1 MSDDELLISSLK
13 SLGFNLGL
21 FYKCCT
27 ILTLIQLNTIMYK
40 PLALFIGLRYTRS
53 RKKNHF
59 VSFISLSSMLGI
71 GMGVMVLITVL
82 SVMNGFDQEIH
93 RRFFGM
99 APEITIT
106 GPDERLSDW
115 PQVVKKIET
124 IPGIKAIAPYV
135 GSQGLLTHEGQV
147 LPIVLTGI
155 LPEKE
160 QSVTHL
166 NKKLL
171 AGSMDNLKHF
181 GIILGKGLADSLGVM
196 IGDKVTIMIPQATVT
211 PAGMIPRFKR
221 FTVVGVFSAGTGFN
235 FDTKLAFINIEDA
248 QKLMQMDKNDVSG
261 IKMKI
266 NNVYK
271 APELSYE
278 LSDLLGEGYQ
288 VGNWT
293 QQFGAFFEAVKMEK
307 TMMFMILLLIIAVAA
322 FNLVSSLVM
331 VVNDKQAEIAI
342 LRTIG
347 ATPSTILWVFIV
359 QGMMVGLVGTVLGL
373 LGGLVLA
380 NNATEIVNALQSFFQ
395 VKVLSSSIYFVDY
408 LPSKIMFR
416 DLWQVCTMALLMSF
430 AATIYPAWRASKTV
444 IAEALHYE

>member
-1 MSDDELLISSLK
+1 
-13 SLGFNLGL
+13 
-21 FYKCCT
+21 
-27 ILTLIQLNTIMYK
+27 MYK

-71 GMGVMVLITVL
+71 GLGVMVLVTVL
-82 SVMNGFDQEIH
+82 SVMNGFDLEIH
-93 RRFFGM
+93 QRFFGM
-99 APEITIT
+99 APEITVT
-106 GPDERLSDW
+106 GPGEKLTNW
-115 PQVVKKIET
+115 TEIAKKIKT
-124 IPGIKAIAPYV
+124 IPDITALAPYV
-135 GSQGLLTHEGQV
+135 GGQGLLTHDGQV

-155 LPEKE
+155 DPAMEE
-160 QSVTHL
+160 AVTHL
-166 NKKLL
+166 EDKLL
-171 AGSMDNLKHF
+171 AGSIKDLNHF
-181 GIILGKGLADSLGVM
+181 GLILGKGLADNLGLM
-196 IGDKVTIMIPQATVT
+196 LGDKVTVMIPQATIT

-221 FTVVGVFSAGTGFN
+221 FTVEGVFSAGAGFN
-235 FDTKLAFINIEDA
+235 FDTKLAFINMADA
-248 QKLMQMDKNDVSG
+248 QKLMQMGNDISG

-266 NNVYK
+266 NNVYR
-271 APELSYE
+271 APELSE
-278 LSDLLGEGYQ
+278 QLSQLLGEEYQ

-293 QQFGAFFEAVKMEK
+293 QQFGAFFQAIKMEK

-347 ATPSTILWVFIV
+347 ASPATILWIFIV
-359 QGMMVGLVGTVLGL
+359 QGMMVGVVGTVLGL
-373 LGGLVLA
+373 AGGLLLA
-380 NNATEIVNALQSFFQ
+380 SNATAIVNWLQSVFQ

-408 LPSKIMFR
+408 LPSEILFS
-416 DLWQVCTMALLMSF
+416 DLWHICVMALLMSF

>member
-1 MSDDELLISSLK
+1 
-13 SLGFNLGL
+13 
-21 FYKCCT
+21 
-27 ILTLIQLNTIMYK
+27 MYK

-53 RKKNHF
+53 KKKNHF

-71 GMGVMVLITVL
+71 GLGVMVLITVL

-106 GPDERLSDW
+106 GTDDKLSNW
-115 PQVVKKIET
+115 QELEQKIQN

-135 GSQGLLTHEGQV
+135 GGQGLLTHDGQV

-155 LPEKE
+155 DPKAEE
-160 QSVTHL
+160 SVTHL
-166 NKKLL
+166 SNKLL
-171 AGSMDNLKHF
+171 AGSMSNLPHF

-221 FTVVGVFSAGTGFN
+221 FTVAGVFSAGTGFN
-235 FDTKLAFINIEDA
+235 FDTKLAFTNLEDA
-248 QKLMQMDKNDVSG
+248 QKLMQLGTQVSG

-266 NNVYK
+266 NDVYQ
-271 APELSYE
+271 APELTAR
-278 LSDLLGEGYQ
+278 LSSLLGEEYQ

-293 QQFGAFFEAVKMEK
+293 QQFGPFFQAVKMEK

-347 ATPSTILWVFIV
+347 ATPSTILRIFIV
-359 QGMMVGLVGTVLGL
+359 QGMMVGIVGTVLGVI
-373 LGGLVLA
+373 GGLILA
-380 NNATEIVNALQSFFQ
+380 ENATAIVNWLQSFFHVQ
-395 VKVLSSSIYFVDY
+395 VLSSSIYFVDY
-408 LPSKIMFR
+408 LPSEVLWS

>member
-1 MSDDELLISSLK
+1 
-13 SLGFNLGL
+13 
-21 FYKCCT
+21 
-27 ILTLIQLNTIMYK
+27 MYK

-71 GMGVMVLITVL
+71 GLGVMVLITVL

-93 RRFFGM
+93 QRFFGM
-99 APEITIT
+99 APEITVT
-106 GPDERLSDW
+106 GPDEKLSDW
-115 PQVVKKIET
+115 QELEKKIHS
-124 IPGIKAIAPYV
+124 IQGIKALSPYV
-135 GSQGLLTHEGQV
+135 GGQGLLTHDGQV
-147 LPIVLTGI
+147 LPVVLTGV

-160 QSVTHL
+160 QTVTHL
-166 NKKLL
+166 NDKML
-171 AGSMDNLKHF
+171 AGSMKDLKHF
-181 GIILGKGLADSLGVM
+181 GIILGKGLADTLGLM

-235 FDTKLAFINIEDA
+235 FDTKLAFIHIDDA
-248 QKLMQMDKNDVSG
+248 QKLMQMGQDVTG
-261 IKMKI
+261 VKMKI
-266 NNVYK
+266 NNVYQ
-271 APELSYE
+271 APELSYR
-278 LSDLLGEGYQ
+278 LSYLLGEGYQ

-293 QQFGAFFEAVKMEK
+293 QQFGAFFHAVKMEK

-331 VVNDKQAEIAI
+331 VVNDKQSEIAI

-359 QGMMVGLVGTVLGL
+359 QGMMVGIVGTLIGLVGGL
-373 LGGLVLA
+373 ILA
-380 NNATEIVNALQSFFQ
+380 ENATAIVNALQSLFHVQ
-395 VKVLSSSIYFVDY
+395 VLSSSIYFVDY
-408 LPSKIMFR
+408 LPSKIMCR
-416 DLWQVCTMALLMSF
+416 DLWQVCAVALLMSF
-430 AATIYPAWRASKTV
+430 VATIYPAWRASKTV